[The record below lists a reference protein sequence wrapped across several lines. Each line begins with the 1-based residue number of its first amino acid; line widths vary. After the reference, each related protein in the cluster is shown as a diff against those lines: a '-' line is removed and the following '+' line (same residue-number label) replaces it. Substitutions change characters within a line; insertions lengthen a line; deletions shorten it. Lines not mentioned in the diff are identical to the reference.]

1 MAEPSSPMGIGE
13 PAPDFTLR
21 HTFDADVTLTSLLE
35 RGPVVVVFYVFDFGS
50 V

>member
-1 MAEPSSPMGIGE
+1 MARTAPIAPGE

-21 HTFDADVTLTSLLE
+21 HTFDHDVSLSDLVQD
-35 RGPVVVVFYVFDFGS
+35 GPLVLAFYVFDFGA